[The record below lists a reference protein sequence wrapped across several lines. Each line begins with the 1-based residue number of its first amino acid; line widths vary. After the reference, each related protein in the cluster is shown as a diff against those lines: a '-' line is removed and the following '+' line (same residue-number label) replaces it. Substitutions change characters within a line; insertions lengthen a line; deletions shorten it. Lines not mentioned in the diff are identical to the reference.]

1 MVISDE
7 PGLYLHGK
15 YGIRLENLLACEEK
29 EKSEYGQFMGF
40 EILTMVP
47 FDRKSI
53 EPGLLGDSDRKLLN
67 DYHRRVYETLA
78 PHLDQREAAWLEE
91 ITGEI

>member
-1 MVISDE
+1 MESTESAWRICWHV
-7 PGLYLHGK
+7 
-15 YGIRLENLLACEEK
+15 REK
-29 EKSEYGQFMGF
+29 EKSEYGRFMGF

-78 PHLDQREAAWLEE
+78 RIWINRRRHGWEE